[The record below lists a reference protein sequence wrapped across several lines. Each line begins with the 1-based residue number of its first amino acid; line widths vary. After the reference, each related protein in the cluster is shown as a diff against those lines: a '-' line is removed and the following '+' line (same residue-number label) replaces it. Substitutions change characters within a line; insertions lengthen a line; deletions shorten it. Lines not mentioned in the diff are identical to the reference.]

1 MADTVR
7 GVEYYYVTV
16 PDAPGEGQRILS
28 ALKDGGVNL
37 LAYLGFPLGG
47 GQSQIDLVPEDADA
61 LRDAAGRAG
70 VTLSEAKRAFLVQGD
85 DRVGAVADTTAKL
98 AEASI
103 NITAAAATG
112 AGAGRYGMILWVAP
126 EDYERAA
133 DALGA

>member
-1 MADTVR
+1 
-7 GVEYYYVTV
+7 
-16 PDAPGEGQRILS
+16 
-28 ALKDGGVNL
+28 VNL